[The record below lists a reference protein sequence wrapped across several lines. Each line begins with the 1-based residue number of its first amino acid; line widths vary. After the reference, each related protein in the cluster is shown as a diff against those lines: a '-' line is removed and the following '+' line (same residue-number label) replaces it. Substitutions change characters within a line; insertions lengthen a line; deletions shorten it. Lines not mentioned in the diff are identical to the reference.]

1 MENTDIQLDKDNLE
15 QQLAFEMIEKT
26 NTSLFITGKA
36 GTGKTT
42 FIRNIQEKIDKNFL
56 VLAPTGIA
64 ALNVGGQTMHSFFGF
79 PFEAMG
85 PGLDLREIKTSLDNT
100 NLLNHTDTIIVDE
113 ASMVRADLVDAMDR
127 VLRSLSK
134 THLPFGGKQMLFVG
148 DLFQL
153 PPVVKEGSADAELLH
168 ALYGAGMPYFYKA
181 HVLKRMNLPKIE
193 FQEVYRQKDKEFLG
207 ILDRMR
213 MGENTPQDLSVI
225 NQQVSTDDRVG
236 DFSVILAAYNST
248 AESTNIMRLEE
259 LDAEEFCYE
268 GVIDGKFKSSDTPA
282 PIKLNLKV
290 GAQVIFCRNDF
301 VRKVVNGTI
310 AKVKELKEDKITVEL
325 ESGCEIAVEQMVWE
339 CRESEY
345 NEATG
350 KVESVVVGTFT
361 QYPLKLAWAITIH
374 KSQGMT
380 FDRMHL
386 DLSRGIFAAG
396 QAYVAISRMR
406 SLEGL
411 TVSHPLRP
419 DHIRIDAEVKAFANS
434 FNDLMLINHELELGK
449 QFTSCYKKHD
459 YDGAA
464 KVCLTDAIE
473 RMEHGDYR
481 NVALM
486 MKRMFD
492 VMFNDEC
499 LTGATEGI
507 ALLKDC
513 SMTCN
518 FINAVLC
525 LYSNRY
531 DEAIGYADLV
541 LSRRACLEAMFVKG
555 RALCRLE
562 RYEEAMEMHELIVT
576 TSKKG
581 DEKIAIDKKEYLFE
595 AQLNKA
601 LGRPNFKTCKK
612 LLKMCPEIRRRQSD
626 R

>member
-1 MENTDIQLDKDNLE
+1 
-15 QQLAFEMIEKT
+15 
-26 NTSLFITGKA
+26 
-36 GTGKTT
+36 
-42 FIRNIQEKIDKNFL
+42 
-56 VLAPTGIA
+56 
-64 ALNVGGQTMHSFFGF
+64 
-79 PFEAMG
+79 
-85 PGLDLREIKTSLDNT
+85 
-100 NLLNHTDTIIVDE
+100 
-113 ASMVRADLVDAMDR
+113 
-127 VLRSLSK
+127 
-134 THLPFGGKQMLFVG
+134 
-148 DLFQL
+148 
-153 PPVVKEGSADAELLH
+153 
-168 ALYGAGMPYFYKA
+168 
-181 HVLKRMNLPKIE
+181 
-193 FQEVYRQKDKEFLG
+193 
-207 ILDRMR
+207 
-213 MGENTPQDLSVI
+213 
-225 NQQVSTDDRVG
+225 VS
-236 DFSVILAAYNST
+236 
-248 AESTNIMRLEE
+248 
-259 LDAEEFCYE
+259 EEFCYE
-268 GVIDGKFKSSDTPA
+268 GVIEGKFKSSDTPA
-282 PIKLNLKV
+282 PVKLNLKV

-301 VRKVVNGTI
+301 PRQVVNGTI
-310 AKVKELKEDKITVEL
+310 AKVKDLKEDKITVEL
-325 ESGCEIAVEQMVWE
+325 ANGREVVVEQTVWE
-339 CRESEY
+339 SRESEY

-386 DLSRGIFAAG
+386 DLSRGVFAAG

-449 QFTSCYKKHD
+449 QFTSCYQKHD

-464 KVCLTDAIE
+464 KVCLADAID

-481 NVALM
+481 NAALM

-499 LTGATEGI
+499 LTGATIGKN
-507 ALLKDC
+507 LLKDC

-525 LYSNRY
+525 LYSGRY

-555 RALCRLE
+555 RALYRLE
-562 RYEEAMEMHELIVT
+562 RYEEAMEMHEQIVT

-581 DEKIAIDKKEYLFE
+581 DEKVAIDKKEYLFE

-601 LGRPNFKTCKK
+601 LGRPNFKTCKR
-612 LLKMCPEIRRRQSD
+612 LLRMCPELRKRRAK
-626 R
+626 